1 MTREK
6 KLVIHVGL
14 QKTAS
19 TYLQTTYF
27 PHLKGVTYIGR
38 PYTQINKAFNSL
50 QFNDDSLFSLTEFQN
65 EIEHIK
71 RYHHENNTILI
82 SDELFNGNAFY
93 NFINQGLIAKR
104 LSLAIPNAEIILF
117 IRNQNDLILSL
128 YNQYVKIGLFNDQL
142 NRNFIHKP
150 GADFT
155 LERWFADMRKWCIN
169 NNRYISHRSLFNIN
183 HFRYSAMIKLY
194 KDLFNKVHIFLYE
207 DFVSNKEMCLN
218 RISSILNTQSPKNTD
233 LLLEKTKNVNKGLTK
248 NKLQI
253 QLMENQLNVLFS
265 KKSLISRL
273 TVKVL
278 SRVLYLNLNGLEES
292 NKQYL
297 IGLLKEEEIYEDNVY
312 ANDKWSLGMGN
323 HVKKYFGDITRTS

>member
-1 MTREK
+1 MIEK
-6 KLVIHVGL
+6 KIVIHIGL
-14 QKTAS
+14 PKTAS

-27 PHLKGVTYIGR
+27 PHLKKVTYIGR

-50 QFNDDSLFSLTEFQN
+50 QWIDDPLFSLTEFQN

-71 RYHHENNTILI
+71 KYHQENNTILI
-82 SDELFNGNAFY
+82 SDELFFGNVFY
-93 NFINQGLIAKR
+93 NFMNRGIIARR

-128 YNQYVKIGLFNDQL
+128 YNQFVKIGLFNDQL
-142 NRNFIHKP
+142 NRNFIHKS
-150 GADFT
+150 GEDFT
-155 LERWFADMRKWCIN
+155 LETWFADMRKWCIN

-183 HFRYSAMIKLY
+183 HLRYSAIIKLY
-194 KDLFNKVHIFLYE
+194 KDLFNKVHVFLYE
-207 DFVSNKEMCLN
+207 DLVNNKAMCLN
-218 RISSILNTQSPKNTD
+218 RISLVLNTENPKHTN

-248 NKLQI
+248 KELQI
-253 QLMENQLNVLFS
+253 QLMKNQLNVLFS

-278 SRVLYLNLNGLEES
+278 SGVLYLSFNGLEES

-297 IGLLKEEEIYEDNVY
+297 LYLLKEEKIYEDNVY
-312 ANDKWSLGMGN
+312 ANNKWSLGMEN
-323 HVKKYFGDITRTS
+323 YAKKYFGDITRTS